1 MLVFGGTGASLLDT
15 TDPTYMGP
23 GNSFLVT
30 VVQTDGTTTVG
41 VPMPTAGT
49 LSNLQISI
57 KDGPATIT
65 DVWTFTVCVN
75 EDCLQS
81 LSCTITGTGGP
92 PPMLCSDNV
101 DTVNYAAGDRL
112 TVQAVPSGLVT
123 ATSGSFSGTFA
134 P

>member
-1 MLVFGGTGASLLDT
+1 VLVFGGTGTSLLDIV
-15 TDPTYMGP
+15 DPTYMGP

-30 VVQTDGTTTVG
+30 AVPADGTTTVG

-57 KDGPATIT
+57 KDGPATIA

-75 EDCLQS
+75 EDCAQA
-81 LSCTITGTGGP
+81 LSCTITGTGFAP
-92 PPMLCSDNV
+92 PTLCSDNI

-112 TVQAVPSGLVT
+112 TVQAVPSGSVT
-123 ATSGSFSGTFA
+123 STSGSFSGTFA

>member
-1 MLVFGGTGASLLDT
+1 VLVFGGTGTSLLDT
-15 TDPTYMGP
+15 IDPTYMGP

-30 VVQTDGTTTVG
+30 AVQTDGTTTVG

-57 KDGPATIT
+57 KDGPLAIT

-75 EDCLQS
+75 EDCAQL
-81 LSCTITGTGGP
+81 LSCTITGTGDTP
-92 PPMLCSDNV
+92 PTLCSDNI

-112 TVQAVPSGLVT
+112 TVQAIPGGAVA
-123 ATSGSFSGTFA
+123 ATNGAFSATFA